1 MESLH
6 GSVALDIAMTEE
18 NAIES
23 DAAAA
28 GSNYFKI
35 AWNYKDFI
43 FIKEFGYLFSF
54 MQCIVMTG
62 IIGTGA
68 YLYC

>member
-1 MESLH
+1 MDSLH
-6 GSVALDIAMTEE
+6 GSVALDTAMTEE

-35 AWNYKDFI
+35 AWNYKKFI
-43 FIKEFGYLFSF
+43 FIKEFVYLFPF
-54 MQCIVMTG
+54 IQCIVMFG
-62 IIGTGA
+62 LIIFS
-68 YLYC
+68 